1 MNSKTYTI
9 LYLGDTKPQSNSFFR
24 IKALERLGHNVHVYN
39 PASQLKSALQSK
51 WGSKIH
57 YHTGYQLL
65 QGKVKQQ
72 LLKELTRIQ
81 SKPDLVWVNSGELL
95 GPASMKVLKTLNV
108 PIVLYNND
116 DPTGGR
122 DGNRFKS
129 LLKAIRY
136 YDLCAVLR
144 VQNVAEY
151 KQKGALNVL
160 RVLMSYDEIMHK
172 PYEDLSEIPEHIKSE
187 VAFIGTWMKN
197 ENRDVFILELIKKGV
212 PISIRGDHWNKSP
225 YFEQLKAYWKG
236 PAVYGR
242 EYVTAIQGAKI
253 CLGFLS
259 KGNRDLHTRRSV
271 EVPFIGSLFCAERTS
286 EHQEM
291 YAEGVEAVF
300 WSSAEECANICLDL
314 LQHPAKCEAIRLA
327 GKQRVLQL
335 HAGNE
340 DIARLILN
348 KTFNL

>member
-1 MNSKTYTI
+1 MNI
-9 LYLGDTKPQSNSFFR
+9 LYIGETKSSATAFHRAQ
-24 IKALERLGHNVHVYN
+24 ALERLSNDVSFINPKNFINFNVN
-39 PASQLKSALQSK
+39 SKLKSFF
-51 WGSKIH
+51 H
-57 YHTGYQLL
+57 YHTGYTFL
-65 QGKVKQQ
+65 QSKIKYA
-72 LLKELTRIQ
+72 LKKELTQLQ

-95 GPASMKVLKTLNV
+95 GPVSMKALKTLNV
-108 PIVLYNND
+108 PVVLYNND

-122 DGNRFKS
+122 DGNRFMS

-151 KQKGALNVL
+151 KQKGAQDVL

-172 PYEDLSEIPEHIKSE
+172 PYVELSEIPEDMKSE
-187 VAFIGTWMKN
+187 VAFIGTWMKH

-236 PAVYGR
+236 PAVYDR
-242 EYVTAIQGAKI
+242 DYVAAIQGAKI

-300 WSSAEECANICLDL
+300 WSSAEECAALCLDL
-314 LQHPAKCEAIRLA
+314 LQDPAKCEAIRLA
-327 GKQRVLQL
+327 GMQRVRKLQ
-335 HAGNE
+335 AGNE

-348 KTFNL
+348 KTFNS